1 MFRPRV
7 LSTTLALAWVAAGRR
22 AGYVTDGHLQDSV
35 HFTVTDLLGQPL
47 HSSAG
52 PVAAAD
58 PTTHQQL
65 IKLIGRRL
73 EPAE

>member
-1 MFRPRV
+1 V
-7 LSTTLALAWVAAGRR
+7 CQAAGCI
-22 AGYVTDGHLQDSV
+22 
-35 HFTVTDLLGQPL
+35 VTDLLGQPL

-52 PVAAAD
+52 LVAAAD